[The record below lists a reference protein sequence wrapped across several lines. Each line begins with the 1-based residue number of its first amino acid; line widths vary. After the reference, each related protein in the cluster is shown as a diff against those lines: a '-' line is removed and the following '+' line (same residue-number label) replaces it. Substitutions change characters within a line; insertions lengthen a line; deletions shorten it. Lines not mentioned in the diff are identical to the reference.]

1 VPTAC
6 GLSATSGCG
15 LKETDFLMH
24 INPNSKD
31 DDDTTHLFYKG
42 FIRDGHIMLPNAG
55 LTGH

>member
-1 VPTAC
+1 
-6 GLSATSGCG
+6 
-15 LKETDFLMH
+15 MH